1 MARTRNTQGT
11 FLDPLSTEVRQ
22 RPNLE
27 DPLLIGTL
35 KLTGELPIK
44 GNLHPGEQLTV
55 QVASADGQVIAA
67 GIYELIPPAFK
78 DVDGGPGVGVIGM
91 ERAHTAK
98 LDQEA

>member
-1 MARTRNTQGT
+1 MAKRQTQGT

-27 DPLLIGTL
+27 DPVLIGTL
-35 KLTGELPIK
+35 KLTGEIPIK

-55 QVASADGQVIAA
+55 SIAGMDGQIIAA
-67 GIYELIPPAFK
+67 GLFELVPPAFK
-78 DVDGGPGVGVIGM
+78 DVRVKGAGVVGM

-98 LDQEA
+98 YDPEG